1 MPVRVGVPT
10 ALARELITKVVTGFV
25 DQVTLE
31 LKNLK
36 VKKSGNVK
44 KVVSIGQYEL
54 QVRIHRVTGKLKTGT
69 PELTFGGNQVKLA
82 LPVTVASGSGRATIN
97 FKWDGKNVSGAVCGD
112 MEVTQEV
119 SGGVKPANY
128 PVSGGIVLTATTR
141 EILASPKFPLIKVNL
156 KVQPSAE
163 SWAAV
168 QKILDEKTGV
178 CGYVVEKVNVLK
190 IVQGLIDRGFNVR
203 LPTEKIKPMA
213 IPVGIEPTMQVRGQP
228 VELAIKVGELAIT
241 EKMIWL
247 GADVQRGDAGAR
259 GAAAL
264 SRGARQFSPFLTA
277 KPTSSALERSDSV
290 SIIRYLWY
298 ATVRVAMPSSAAT
311 SFIERP
317 AARRFKTSRSREE
330 SRSAAPSARGG
341 GGSDPGSPPAM
352 CGDSV
357 TSPRSAAR
365 SAASNSSGVESL
377 SR

>member
-1 MPVRVGVPT
+1 M
-10 ALARELITKVVTGFV
+10 
-25 DQVTLE
+25 
-31 LKNLK
+31 
-36 VKKSGNVK
+36 
-44 KVVSIGQYEL
+44 
-54 QVRIHRVTGKLKTGT
+54 
-69 PELTFGGNQVKLA
+69 
-82 LPVTVASGSGRATIN
+82 
-97 FKWDGKNVSGAVCGD
+97 
-112 MEVTQEV
+112 
-119 SGGVKPANY
+119 
-128 PVSGGIVLTATTR
+128 
-141 EILASPKFPLIKVNL
+141 IKVNL

-168 QKILDEKTGV
+168 QKILDEQTGV

-247 GADVQRGDAGAR
+247 GADVQRGDAGRSAC
-259 GAAAL
+259 AAAL
-264 SRGARQFSPFLTA
+264 SRALLQFSPFLTA
-277 KPTSSALERSDSV
+277 KPTSSALERSESV

-317 AARRFKTSRSREE
+317 AARRFRTSRSREE
-330 SRSAAPSARGG
+330 SRSGAPSARGG
-341 GGSDPGSPPAM
+341 GGSNPGSPPAM

>member
-1 MPVRVGVPT
+1 MSARHVAVVALAAGSLALACGRGDRTTPAELRAQIDALEKEREALREKLDVLMQGDPLLEGMPTRPVRVGVPT
-10 ALARELITKVVTGFV
+10 ALARDLITKVVTGFV

-31 LKNLK
+31 LKNLT
-36 VKKSGNVK
+36 VKKSGSVR

-54 QVRIHRVTGKLKTGT
+54 QVRIHRVSGKLKTGT

-82 LPVTVASGSGRATIN
+82 LPVTVASGSGRATIH

-119 SGGVKPANY
+119 SGGVKPASY
-128 PVSGGIVLTATTR
+128 PVSGGIVLTATAR

-228 VELAIKVGELAIT
+228 VELAIKVGELAVT

-247 GADVQRGDAGAR
+247 GADV
-259 GAAAL
+259 
-264 SRGARQFSPFLTA
+264 S
-277 KPTSSALERSDSV
+277 
-290 SIIRYLWY
+290 
-298 ATVRVAMPSSAAT
+298 VAMP
-311 SFIERP
+311 EL
-317 AARRFKTSRSREE
+317 
-330 SRSAAPSARGG
+330 APKA
-341 GGSDPGSPPAM
+341 P
-352 CGDSV
+352 
-357 TSPRSAAR
+357 
-365 SAASNSSGVESL
+365 
-377 SR
+377 

>member
-1 MPVRVGVPT
+1 
-10 ALARELITKVVTGFV
+10 
-25 DQVTLE
+25 
-31 LKNLK
+31 
-36 VKKSGNVK
+36 
-44 KVVSIGQYEL
+44 
-54 QVRIHRVTGKLKTGT
+54 
-69 PELTFGGNQVKLA
+69 
-82 LPVTVASGSGRATIN
+82 
-97 FKWDGKNVSGAVCGD
+97 

-228 VELAIKVGELAIT
+228 VELAIKVGELAVT

-247 GADVQRGDAGAR
+247 GADVRVYLPALGA
-259 GAAAL
+259 
-264 SRGARQFSPFLTA
+264 
-277 KPTSSALERSDSV
+277 
-290 SIIRYLWY
+290 
-298 ATVRVAMPSSAAT
+298 
-311 SFIERP
+311 
-317 AARRFKTSRSREE
+317 
-330 SRSAAPSARGG
+330 
-341 GGSDPGSPPAM
+341 PP
-352 CGDSV
+352 
-357 TSPRSAAR
+357 P
-365 SAASNSSGVESL
+365 
-377 SR
+377 